1 MIGLV
6 AVTTAGRL
14 AAQQVVTAL
23 ERQGETVKTYEGPA
37 ARRLREAFGQCDA
50 VVCFLA
56 VGAAVR
62 LVAPL
67 LTDKAGDPGLVCV
80 DEGSRHAVA
89 VLGGHAGGANAL
101 AGRVAAI
108 LGAQPVVTT
117 ATDAVSLPGLD
128 DLGWPVEGDVAA
140 LARAL
145 LDGLDVHLDAAD
157 CSGAAWPL
165 PALGVRVG
173 QVGTHPASAYVLHI
187 SDRDIPPAAG
197 QVVLRPPSLV
207 LGVGASRRAPAH
219 DVRSLVLDT
228 LRGHGLSAASVTE
241 VVSIDLKADEAAIVS
256 LAADL
261 GVPYRTF
268 AAGDLDTQPVPTPS
282 AAVAAATGS
291 RSVAEAS
298 VLRAGAELVV
308 PKRKNA
314 VATVAVGRRPP
325 RGRLALVGIG
335 PGARDLMVPRAASE
349 LRRAAIVIG
358 LDQYVDQILDLLR
371 PGTRVLESGLGSE
384 EERARTAVCL
394 AQQGHAV
401 AVVGS
406 GDAGV
411 YAMASPTLE
420 ALEQALAAGGPP
432 IDVVG
437 VPGVTAALAA
447 SAALGA
453 ALGNDHTYL
462 SLSDLHTPWPVI
474 ERRLHAVADGDL
486 VVCLYN
492 PRSARRTAALPEALR
507 ILAARRPPA
516 TPVGVVRNASRP
528 DESVRL
534 ETLAEFDPAG
544 VDMSSVVVV
553 GCSQSRVVDGR
564 LVTPRGYRWLT

>member
-14 AAQQVVTAL
+14 AARRLESALSQQGDPA
-23 ERQGETVKTYEGPA
+23 KTYEGPA
-37 ARRLREAFGQCDA
+37 AQGLPRAFGECDA

-56 VGAAVR
+56 IGAAVR

-67 LTDKAGDPGLVCV
+67 LTDKASDPGLVCV

-89 VLGGHAGGANAL
+89 VLGGHTGGANAL
-101 AGRVAAI
+101 AERVAAV
-108 LGAQPVVTT
+108 LGADAVVTT
-117 ATDAVSLPGLD
+117 ASDAVSLPGLD
-128 DLGWPVEGDVAA
+128 TLCWPVEGDVAGV
-140 LARAL
+140 ARAL
-145 LDGLDVHLDAAD
+145 LDGLDVHLDAD
-157 CSGAAWPL
+157 EAWPL
-165 PALGVRVG
+165 PALGVRPG
-173 QVGTHPASAYVLHI
+173 QLGEHRDSAHVIHL
-187 SDRDIPPAAG
+187 SDRDLPPAAG
-197 QVVLRPPSLV
+197 QVVLHPPSLV
-207 LGVGASRRAPAH
+207 LGVGASRGAPA
-219 DVRSLVLDT
+219 DKVRSLVLDT
-228 LRGHGLSAASVTE
+228 LRHNGLHPASVAE
-241 VVSIDLKADEAAIVS
+241 VVSIDLKADEVAIVE
-256 LAADL
+256 LAAHL

-268 AAGDLDTQPVPTPS
+268 PARELDAHPVPTPS

-298 VLRAGAELVV
+298 VLQAGAELVV
-308 PKRKNA
+308 PKCKNT
-314 VATVAVGRRPP
+314 VATVAIGRRAP

-335 PGARDLMVPRAASE
+335 PGARDLMVPRAVAE
-349 LRRAAIVIG
+349 LRRAAVVVG
-358 LDQYVDQILDLLR
+358 LDQYIAQVRDLLR
-371 PGTRVLESGLGSE
+371 PGTRVLESGLGCE
-384 EERARTAVCL
+384 EQRARTAVCL
-394 AQQGHAV
+394 AQQGNAV

-420 ALEQALAAGGPP
+420 ALDQALADGGPP

-453 ALGNDHTYL
+453 ALGNDHAYL

-474 ERRLHAVADGDL
+474 ERRLHAVADADL
-486 VVCLYN
+486 VACLYN

-507 ILAARRPPA
+507 ILGARRPPS
-516 TPVGVVRNASRP
+516 TPVGVVRNISRP
-528 DESVRL
+528 DERVRL
-534 ETLAEFDPAG
+534 RTLADVDPTE

-553 GCSQSRVVDGR
+553 GCSQSRVVDGH
-564 LVTPRGYRWLT
+564 LVTPRGYRWLS